1 MKARLAFETVLLDG
15 HGKPNTL
22 KGKRKMIERYYAK
35 DGKTYA
41 IIEGKTSDDKIRFT
55 VYYDGWFAK
64 PETHEIKL
72 YEWAKHLHGNAPSG
86 TPYGYFR
93 TNRGGK
99 RIIITA

>member
-1 MKARLAFETVLLDG
+1 MD
-15 HGKPNTL
+15 
-22 KGKRKMIERYYAK
+22 RYYVK

-41 IIEGKTSDDKIRFT
+41 VRAGTTSDGTPVFH

-64 PETHEIKL
+64 REVHKITL

-93 TNRGGK
+93 ASRTGQ
-99 RIIITA
+99 RIVITV